1 MSGSSHRQETKCNV
15 QFAVDNTLDVV
26 MLDNDLNSR
35 EIDCVKF
42 KSYRT
47 LGTAIPRFKM
57 SSREKRRDTLPK
69 AKQFTKFVGHGERT
83 VIGTRGF

>member
-1 MSGSSHRQETKCNV
+1 MDHN
-15 QFAVDNTLDVV
+15 LDIM
-26 MLDNDLNSR
+26 MLDNDLDSR
-35 EIDCVKF
+35 AIDCVKF

-57 SSREKRRDTLPK
+57 SSREKRKDTLPK
-69 AKQFTKFVGHGERT
+69 AKRFTKFVGHRERT

>member
-1 MSGSSHRQETKCNV
+1 MKL
-15 QFAVDNTLDVV
+15 QFAVDHTLDIM
-26 MLDNDLNSR
+26 MLDNDLDCR
-35 EIDCVKF
+35 AIDCVKF

-57 SSREKRRDTLPK
+57 LSREKRKDTLPK
-69 AKQFTKFVGHGERT
+69 AKRFTKFVGHGERP